1 MPKLPIKTQLA
12 LFLAI
17 LTLSATATP
26 AAAGGGPENV
36 FLVVNP
42 KSLDSLTIANY
53 YIHLRQIPA
62 GNVFY
67 LPWDPK
73 ADQASIEDFR
83 SKLLNP
89 IIEAIHSRRLSAQID
104 YVIYSSDFPWE
115 VLLESDFKKFTN
127 PLPVSDE
134 SGKGDLQQPM
144 PGRPTL
150 SKIITPVGSLNGL
163 TYLWQSVLK
172 GEADYL
178 DLQSNRYTR
187 LPDARQKDMPTLG
200 FRSAWQFGQH
210 GELVGSQGQSYLL
223 SVVLGVTCGRG
234 NTVDEILQYLKR
246 SAAADG
252 THPRGTIYFVKNGD
266 VRSEARHEL
275 FPEAVKELEELGVSA
290 QIIKGTLPMNRKD
303 VQGAVM
309 GTSDFDWKASGSTIL
324 PGAICEHLTSRGGIM
339 SKDADQTPLSEFL
352 RNGAAGASGT
362 VTEPYVIKQKD
373 GGFLRGQPKF
383 PLPEIQVHYARG
395 CSLAEA
401 FYQSVYAPY
410 QLLIVGDP
418 LCRPWANIP
427 KVKVSGLKPN
437 YIVKG
442 TLSLSPA
449 ATTPSGRGIDHFEL
463 FVNGSRACL
472 CKPRGTLTLDTA
484 LLPDGYHE
492 LRVVAVESG
501 LIQSQGRAV
510 LPVISDNHGRK
521 IEVKVASKGVIRPDN
536 PLIIEVNSPG
546 SIGVSVLQNSR
557 IVGRLAGEQ
566 GQIKIQAADLG
577 SGPVRLQ
584 TVGLGQGGPSTHVM
598 ALPIDVSVETSD
610 KNNPQ
615 SPAPNP

>member
-1 MPKLPIKTQLA
+1 
-12 LFLAI
+12 
-17 LTLSATATP
+17 
-26 AAAGGGPENV
+26 
-36 FLVVNP
+36 
-42 KSLDSLTIANY
+42 
-53 YIHLRQIPA
+53 
-62 GNVFY
+62 
-67 LPWDPK
+67 
-73 ADQASIEDFR
+73 
-83 SKLLNP
+83 
-89 IIEAIHSRRLSAQID
+89 
-104 YVIYSSDFPWE
+104 
-115 VLLESDFKKFTN
+115 
-127 PLPVSDE
+127 
-134 SGKGDLQQPM
+134 
-144 PGRPTL
+144 
-150 SKIITPVGSLNGL
+150 
-163 TYLWQSVLK
+163 
-172 GEADYL
+172 
-178 DLQSNRYTR
+178 
-187 LPDARQKDMPTLG
+187 
-200 FRSAWQFGQH
+200 
-210 GELVGSQGQSYLL
+210 
-223 SVVLGVTCGRG
+223 
-234 NTVDEILQYLKR
+234 VDEILQYLKR

-252 THPRGTIYFVKNGD
+252 THPSGTIYFVKNDD
-266 VRSEARHEL
+266 VRSTARHDL

-290 QIIKGTLPMNRKD
+290 QIIKGTVPINRKN
-303 VQGAVM
+303 VQGAVI

-362 VTEPYVIKQKD
+362 VTEPYVIMQNA
-373 GGFLRGQPKF
+373 GIPPRGQPKF

-427 KVKVSGLKPN
+427 KVKISGVKPN

-442 TLSLSPA
+442 TLTLSPA

-463 FVNGSRACL
+463 FVNGSRAGL
-472 CKPRGTLTLDTA
+472 CKPGSTLSLDTA

-521 IEVKVASKGVIRPDN
+521 IEAKVVSKGVIRPDN

-566 GQIKIQAADLG
+566 GQIKIQSADLG

-584 TVGLGQGGPSTHVM
+584 TVGLGQGDPSTHVM

-615 SPAPNP
+615 SPAPNL